1 MALIDFHCHVPEA
14 GGYAA
19 LSRSSTLFEDG
30 PHVIAVTNRPSDWVA
45 MARTKERGVTWAIGL
60 HPELRHQD
68 AAVDELLRVA
78 PRAEAIGEVGLDYSS
93 HSKSSRTEQRR
104 ALTRVLA
111 DDATRRRL
119 VSLHSRGATGDV
131 VAALA
136 DARVPGA
143 ILHWFLGSPAEVERA
158 VDIDVFFSVNEAMV
172 RSQRG
177 RGVMDLLPPNRVLLE
192 TDAPYGGSRRRIRP
206 GDLEPTVRALA
217 KHWHRPTDDVVNL
230 IERNQQT
237 LLARVTR
244 PRSL

>member
-1 MALIDFHCHVPEA
+1 MALIDFHCHVTEA

-19 LSRSSTLFEDG
+19 LPKTSTLFQDA
-30 PHVIAVTNRPSDWVA
+30 PHVIAVTNRPSDWAA

-60 HPELRHQD
+60 HPELHHQD
-68 AAVDELLRVA
+68 ADVDELIRLA
-78 PRAEAIGEVGLDYSS
+78 PGAEAIGEVGLDYSS
-93 HSKSSRTEQRR
+93 HSKASPHEQRR
-104 ALTRVLA
+104 ALQRVLA
-111 DDATRRRL
+111 ADATRRRL

-143 ILHWFLGSPAEVERA
+143 ILHWFLGSPVDVERA

-177 RGVMDLLPPNRVLLE
+177 RAVIDLLPPNRVLLE
-192 TDAPYGGSRRRIRP
+192 TDAPFGGSRRSIRP
-206 GDLEPTVRALA
+206 GDLEPTVRSLA
-217 KHWHRPTDDVVNL
+217 KHWHRQTDDVVKL

-237 LLARVTR
+237 LLARVAR

>member
-1 MALIDFHCHVPEA
+1 MALIDFHCHVTEA
-14 GGYAA
+14 GGYAV
-19 LSRSSTLFEDG
+19 LPRPSTLFEDV

-45 MARTKERGVTWAIGL
+45 MAGTKESGVTWAIGL
-60 HPELRHQD
+60 HPQLRHQD
-68 AAVDELLRVA
+68 TAVNELIRLA

-93 HSKSSRTEQRR
+93 HSKSSPTEQRR

-131 VAALA
+131 VAALS

-143 ILHWFLGSPAEVERA
+143 ILHWFLGSPTEVERA

-177 RGVMDLLPPNRVLLE
+177 RAVTDLLPPNRVLLE

-217 KHWHRPTDDVVNL
+217 KHWRRQIDDIVAL

-237 LLARVTR
+237 LLARVTK